1 MEKVSFGE
9 PKCYRTVTGFAQTEE
24 EAKVVQVSSCPPGLL
39 GQWCPGTGP
48 FRLQSMEQSLIP
60 RQSGTKTTSQGDPP
74 PRGVH
79 IKALGQRQD
88 AGTRQKLGLES
99 SVQSQ
104 RIEEGGRN
112 KI

>member
-74 PRGVH
+74 PLRCAYKGSGP
-79 IKALGQRQD
+79 KAGCRNETKVR
-88 AGTRQKLGLES
+88 TRELSPKPE
-99 SVQSQ
+99 
-104 RIEEGGRN
+104 N
-112 KI
+112 